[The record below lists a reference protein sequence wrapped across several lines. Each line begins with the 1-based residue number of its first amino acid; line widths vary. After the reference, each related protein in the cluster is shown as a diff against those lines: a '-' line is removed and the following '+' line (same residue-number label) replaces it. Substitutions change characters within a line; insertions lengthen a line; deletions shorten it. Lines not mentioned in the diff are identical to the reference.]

1 MFHLLVLLHLLH
13 LAAAAKI
20 LEMAD
25 ERPDGSRARWVG
37 SLYIPHSTALLMTT
51 TKNRCYRIQGGGG
64 GAQTSSFTLCV
75 DFDIRRVKNAAVL
88 ATVGSQDFSLQYTDR
103 LDRFYVMVV
112 LCFKLSV

>member
-1 MFHLLVLLHLLH
+1 MGDGCTHLYYYVHT
-13 LAAAAKI
+13 AGRGG
-20 LEMAD
+20 D
-25 ERPDGSRARWVG
+25 PER
-37 SLYIPHSTALLMTT
+37 
-51 TKNRCYRIQGGGG
+51 QGGGG